1 MKRPGTVLEPP
12 SAQRSSQQTAERLR
26 PTMNFTLRTMTEL
39 DLPAVAEIEAGV
51 FTDWYRI
58 YRREPEPLSE
68 RTVEALRYAISLDP
82 DGNLVAVA
90 DDGAM
95 VGFILARTWGR
106 VGWFGTFGV
115 PTQLQGLGIGTA
127 LVKRAVSY
135 LEQKADI
142 IGLETMPESGANIGL
157 YARLGF
163 TSTYPTNIL
172 ELPLIREAE
181 RFKSARVED
190 ANIWE
195 ALGSSGRRRA
205 LREIREIGGAILS
218 GLDYSGEVE
227 AISSHGFGRTLLS
240 RGEGD
245 KLDGFAILR
254 STSIRREN
262 VSGRAYIH
270 ALAVRPGA
278 DGPAVLDDLL
288 RQIWAS
294 CVSLGLAR
302 VAAGLSGRYQSALP
316 LFLERGFRVM
326 RAGIRMVRL
335 PVSDEVFQASDAIH
349 LSRWAG

>member
-1 MKRPGTVLEPP
+1 
-12 SAQRSSQQTAERLR
+12 
-26 PTMNFTLRTMTEL
+26 MNFTLRTMTEL

-127 LVKRAVSY
+127 LVNRAVVY
-135 LEQKADI
+135 LEQKADV

-157 YARLGF
+157 YTKLRFAA
-163 TSTYPTNIL
+163 TYPTHII

-190 ANIWE
+190 ALVWE

-205 LREIREIGGAILS
+205 LCEIREIGDSILS

-227 AISSHGFGRTLLS
+227 AIRSHGFGRTLLS
-240 RGEGD
+240 RGKGD
-245 KLDGFAILR
+245 RLDGFAILR
-254 STSIRREN
+254 TTSIRAEN
-262 VSGRAYIH
+262 TTGRAYIH

-288 RQIWAS
+288 RQVWAS

-302 VAAGLSGRYQSALP
+302 VAAGLSGRYQSAL
-316 LFLERGFRVM
+316 LLLLERGFRVM

-335 PVSDEVFQASDAIH
+335 PVSEGVFSASDAIH

>member
-1 MKRPGTVLEPP
+1 
-12 SAQRSSQQTAERLR
+12 
-26 PTMNFTLRTMTEL
+26 MNFTLRKMSEQ
-39 DLPAVAEIEAGV
+39 DLRAVAEVEAGV

-68 RTVEALRYAISLDP
+68 RTVEALSYAISLDP
-82 DGNLVAVA
+82 DANIVAMG

-115 PTQLQGLGIGTA
+115 PTQFQGLGIGTA
-127 LVKRAVSY
+127 LVRTAVGY
-135 LEQKADI
+135 LERKCDI
-142 IGLETMPESGANIGL
+142 IGLETMPESGANVGL
-157 YARLGF
+157 YTKLGF
-163 TSTYPTNIL
+163 VTTYPTHII

-181 RFKSARVED
+181 RFKEGRPE
-190 ANIWE
+190 E
-195 ALGSSGRRRA
+195 AVAWKDLGSSGRRRA
-205 LREIREIGGAILS
+205 LKEMREISDSILS

-227 AISSHGFGRTLLS
+227 AIHAHDFCKTLLA

-245 KLDGFAILR
+245 RLDGFAILR

-262 VSGRAYIH
+262 ASGRAYIH

-278 DGPAVLDDLL
+278 DGPSVLDDLL
-288 RQIWAS
+288 RQVWAS

-335 PVSDEVFQASDAIH
+335 PVAEEVFRASDAIH

>member
-1 MKRPGTVLEPP
+1 
-12 SAQRSSQQTAERLR
+12 
-26 PTMNFTLRTMTEL
+26 MNFTLRTMTEP
-39 DLPAVAEIEAGV
+39 DLRAVAEVEAGV

-68 RTVEALRYAISLDP
+68 RTVEALRYATSLDP
-82 DGNLVAVA
+82 EGNLVAVA

-115 PTQLQGLGIGTA
+115 PTQFQGLGIGTA
-127 LVKRAVSY
+127 LVSRAVSY
-135 LEQKADI
+135 LERKTDV

-157 YARLGF
+157 YTKLGF
-163 TSTYPTNIL
+163 AVTYPTHIL

-181 RFKSARVED
+181 RFKDARVED
-190 ANIWE
+190 GNSWSE
-195 ALGSSGRRRA
+195 LGGSGRRRA
-205 LREIREIGGAILS
+205 LREMREISGSILS

-227 AISSHGFGRTLLS
+227 AIHSHGFGRTLLC
-240 RGEGD
+240 RGAGD
-245 KLDGFAILR
+245 RLDGFAILR

-262 VSGRAYIH
+262 ATGRGYLH

-288 RQIWAS
+288 RQVWAS
-294 CVSLGLAR
+294 CVALGLAR

-316 LFLERGFRVM
+316 LLLARGFRVM
-326 RAGIRMVRL
+326 RAGIRMVRI
-335 PVSDEVFQASDAIH
+335 PVAEEVFQTSDAIH

>member
-1 MKRPGTVLEPP
+1 
-12 SAQRSSQQTAERLR
+12 
-26 PTMNFTLRTMTEL
+26 MTEL
-39 DLPAVAEIEAGV
+39 DLPSVAEIEAGV

-95 VGFILARTWGR
+95 VGFILARTWGK

-115 PTQLQGLGIGTA
+115 PTQFQGLGIGTA
-127 LVKRAVSY
+127 LVNRAVDY

-157 YARLGF
+157 YTKLGF
-163 TSTYPTNIL
+163 VATYPTHIL
-172 ELPLIREAE
+172 ELSLIREAE
-181 RFKSARVED
+181 RFSNPRVEETVV
-190 ANIWE
+190 WE
-195 ALGSSGRRRA
+195 TLGSSGLRRT
-205 LREIREIGGAILS
+205 LREMREISDSILS

-227 AISSHGFGRTLLS
+227 AIHAHGFGRTLLS
-240 RGEGD
+240 RGAGD
-245 KLDGFAILR
+245 RLDGFVILR

-262 VSGRAYIH
+262 ISGRAYIH

-288 RQIWAS
+288 RQVWAS

-302 VAAGLSGRYQSALP
+302 VAAGLSGRYQSAL
-316 LFLERGFRVM
+316 LLLLERGFRVM

-335 PVSDEVFQASDAIH
+335 PVSEEVFSASDAIH

>member
-1 MKRPGTVLEPP
+1 
-12 SAQRSSQQTAERLR
+12 
-26 PTMNFTLRTMTEL
+26 MTEL

-95 VGFILARTWGR
+95 VGFILARTWGK

-115 PTQLQGLGIGTA
+115 PTQFQGLGIGTA
-127 LVKRAVSY
+127 LVNRAVDY

-157 YARLGF
+157 YTKLGF
-163 TSTYPTNIL
+163 VATYPTHIL
-172 ELPLIREAE
+172 ELSLIREAE
-181 RFKSARVED
+181 RFSNPRVEETVV
-190 ANIWE
+190 WE
-195 ALGSSGRRRA
+195 TLGSSGLRRT
-205 LREIREIGGAILS
+205 LREMCEISDSILS

-227 AISSHGFGRTLLS
+227 AIHAHGFGRTLLS
-240 RGEGD
+240 RGAGD
-245 KLDGFAILR
+245 RLDGFVILR

-262 VSGRAYIH
+262 ISGRAYIH

-288 RQIWAS
+288 RQVWAS

-302 VAAGLSGRYQSALP
+302 VAAGLSGRYQSAL
-316 LFLERGFRVM
+316 LLLLERGFRVM

-335 PVSDEVFQASDAIH
+335 PVSEEVFSASDAIH

>member
-1 MKRPGTVLEPP
+1 
-12 SAQRSSQQTAERLR
+12 
-26 PTMNFTLRTMTEL
+26 MNFTLRTMTEL
-39 DLPAVAEIEAGV
+39 DLPSVAEIEAGV

-95 VGFILARTWGR
+95 VGFILARTWGK

-115 PTQLQGLGIGTA
+115 PTQFQGLGIGTA
-127 LVKRAVSY
+127 LVNRAVDY

-157 YARLGF
+157 YTKLGF
-163 TSTYPTNIL
+163 VATYPTHIL
-172 ELPLIREAE
+172 ELSLIREAE
-181 RFKSARVED
+181 RFSNPRVEETVV
-190 ANIWE
+190 WE
-195 ALGSSGRRRA
+195 TLGSSGLRRT
-205 LREIREIGGAILS
+205 LREMREISDSILS

-227 AISSHGFGRTLLS
+227 AIHAHGFGRTLLS
-240 RGEGD
+240 RGAGD
-245 KLDGFAILR
+245 RLDGFVILR

-262 VSGRAYIH
+262 ISGRAYIH

-288 RQIWAS
+288 RQVWAS

-302 VAAGLSGRYQSALP
+302 VAAGLSGRYQSAL
-316 LFLERGFRVM
+316 LLLLERGFRVM

-335 PVSDEVFQASDAIH
+335 PVSEEVFSASDAIH

>member
-1 MKRPGTVLEPP
+1 
-12 SAQRSSQQTAERLR
+12 
-26 PTMNFTLRTMTEL
+26 MNFTLRKMTEQ
-39 DLPAVAEIEAGV
+39 DLRAVAEIEAGV

-68 RTVEALRYAISLDP
+68 RTVEALRYAISLNP
-82 DGNLVAVA
+82 DGNHLAVA

-95 VGFILARTWGR
+95 VGFILSRTWGR
-106 VGWFGTFGV
+106 IGWFGTFGV
-115 PTQLQGLGIGTA
+115 PTQFQGLGIGTA
-127 LVKRAVSY
+127 LVRTAVSY
-135 LEQKADI
+135 LEQKADV

-157 YARLGF
+157 YSKLGF
-163 TSTYPTNIL
+163 AVTYPTHII

-181 RFKSARVED
+181 RFSDARVED
-190 ANIWE
+190 TLSWE
-195 ALGSSGRRRA
+195 TLGSSGRRRA
-205 LREIREIGGAILS
+205 LREMREISDSILS

-227 AISSHGFGRTLLS
+227 AIHSCGFGRTLLS

-245 KLDGFAILR
+245 RLDGFAILR

-278 DGPAVLDDLL
+278 DGPSVLDDLL
-288 RQIWAS
+288 RQVWAS

-316 LFLERGFRVM
+316 LLLARGFRVM
-326 RAGIRMVRL
+326 RAGIRMVRV
-335 PVSDEVFQASDAIH
+335 PVAEEVFQTSDAIH

>member
-1 MKRPGTVLEPP
+1 ME
-12 SAQRSSQQTAERLR
+12 
-26 PTMNFTLRTMTEL
+26 FTLRKMTEA

-82 DGNLVAVA
+82 EGNVVAVA

-115 PTQLQGLGIGTA
+115 PTQFQGLGIGTA
-127 LVKRAVSY
+127 LVDRAVDY
-135 LEQKADI
+135 LRTKVDV

-157 YARLGF
+157 YTKLGF
-163 TSTYPTNIL
+163 VSTYPTHIL
-172 ELPLIREAE
+172 ELSLIREAE
-181 RFKSARVED
+181 RFRGARVED
-190 ANIWE
+190 ALAWE
-195 ALGSSGRRRA
+195 SLGESARRRA
-205 LREIREIGGAILS
+205 LREMRGISDAILR
-218 GLDYSGEVE
+218 GLDYSTEVE
-227 AISSHGFGRTLLS
+227 AIHSHGFGRTLLS
-240 RGEGD
+240 RGSGGA
-245 KLDGFAILR
+245 LDGFAILR

-262 VSGRAYIH
+262 PSGRAYIH

-278 DGPAVLDDLL
+278 DGAAVLDDLL
-288 RQIWAS
+288 RQVWAS
-294 CVSLGLAR
+294 CVALGLSR

-316 LFLERGFRVM
+316 LLIERRFRVM
-326 RAGIRMVRL
+326 RAAIRMVRL
-335 PVSDEVFQASDAIH
+335 PVAEELFEPSGEMH

>member
-1 MKRPGTVLEPP
+1 
-12 SAQRSSQQTAERLR
+12 
-26 PTMNFTLRTMTEL
+26 MNFTLRTMTEL
-39 DLPAVAEIEAGV
+39 DLPAVAELEAGV

-95 VGFILARTWGR
+95 VGFILARTWGK

-115 PTQLQGLGIGTA
+115 PTQFQGLGIGTA
-127 LVKRAVSY
+127 LVNRAVDY

-157 YARLGF
+157 YTKLGF
-163 TSTYPTNIL
+163 VATYPTHIL

-181 RFKSARVED
+181 RFSNPRVEETI
-190 ANIWE
+190 AWE
-195 ALGSSGRRRA
+195 TLGSSGRRRA
-205 LREIREIGGAILS
+205 LREMREISDSILS

-227 AISSHGFGRTLLS
+227 AIHAHGFGRTLLS
-240 RGEGD
+240 RGAGD
-245 KLDGFAILR
+245 RLDGFVILR

-262 VSGRAYIH
+262 ISGRAYIH

-278 DGPAVLDDLL
+278 DGPAVLDDLV
-288 RQIWAS
+288 RQVWAS

-302 VAAGLSGRYQSALP
+302 VAAGLSGRYQSALLP
-316 LFLERGFRVM
+316 LLERGFRVM

-335 PVSDEVFQASDAIH
+335 PVSEEVFSASDAIH

>member
-1 MKRPGTVLEPP
+1 
-12 SAQRSSQQTAERLR
+12 
-26 PTMNFTLRTMTEL
+26 MNFTLRKITEQ
-39 DLPAVAEIEAGV
+39 DLRAVAEVEAGV

-68 RTVEALRYAISLDP
+68 RTVDALRYAVSLDP

-115 PTQLQGLGIGTA
+115 PTQFQGLGIGTA
-127 LVKRAVSY
+127 LVEAAVGY
-135 LEQKADI
+135 LDRKCDI

-157 YARLGF
+157 YTKLGF
-163 TSTYPTNIL
+163 VSTYPTNIM

-181 RFKSARVED
+181 RFKVAQSEQAI
-190 ANIWE
+190 AWE
-195 ALGSSGRRRA
+195 TLGSSGRRRA
-205 LREIREIGGAILS
+205 LREMREISHSILP

-227 AISSHGFGRTLLS
+227 AIHAHGFGRTLLC

-245 KLDGFAILR
+245 RIEGFAILR
-254 STSIRREN
+254 TTSIRREN

-278 DGPAVLDDLL
+278 DAAFVLDDLL
-288 RQIWAS
+288 QQVWAT
-294 CVSLGLAR
+294 CVSLGMAR

-326 RAGIRMVRL
+326 RAGIRMVRM
-335 PVSDEVFQASDAIH
+335 PVAEEVFRMSDAIH